1 MKRRQAVWA
10 LASLMAAP
18 SPAPAQAPAQRRV
31 AVLAPST
38 RAMEEATL
46 KPFFEEM
53 RQLGWV
59 EGQNIA
65 YDRVY
70 ADDRH

>member
-1 MKRRQAVWA
+1 
-10 LASLMAAP
+10 
-18 SPAPAQAPAQRRV
+18 
-31 AVLAPST
+31 
-38 RAMEEATL
+38 MEEATL
-46 KPFFEEM
+46 KPFFEEL

-59 EGQNIA
+59 VGQNIA